1 MPLGGGAVQTAD
13 IAHVGEP
20 LGREI
25 DRALAQGALRGVI
38 DQRVR
43 QSAAERL
50 GGAIEIW
57 LDRRDGVFRLI
68 AHMAGSPLECCAGA
82 CPARRPAAMAI
93 LVRPG
98 IHPLRS
104 LDWFKRGA
112 DIAAE
117 VEFSAFFDIAVL
129 CSQCGYWLPGRLA

>member
-1 MPLGGGAVQTAD
+1 AGRGVAESKPARRDRRPPAQVPLGGGAVETAD

-82 CPARRPAAMAI
+82 CPARRPTAMAI

-98 IHPLRS
+98 FIP
-104 LDWFKRGA
+104 
-112 DIAAE
+112 
-117 VEFSAFFDIAVL
+117 SA
-129 CSQCGYWLPGRLA
+129 RLTG